1 MQFTSRVT
9 RNALWKAAK
18 KSQFLRDNNLRF
30 VEDLTAPDW
39 ERRKSL
45 WPRVK
50 EARDARKAAYYIGA
64 RAFIEGVEIILMES
78 PAESVKKELPK
89 RERNP
94 PKKIKFYEPDPGSP
108 KDDQKGHFVFL
119 TFEDGY
125 TAKIFN
131 VTDILNKDDQPIA
144 CLRNLKPGEVVL
156 ARWSDNKFYSA
167 KVNYVG
173 TEAKK
178 VDAKKG
184 TKKDIKKRDTAAQ
197 RFYNRSS
204 LPPAVQSTSAQQCL
218 NSVEHGVTQE
228 PATPSTPP
236 PLPHYQPPATPS
248 TPPSLPCY
256 QPPATQSSP
265 CLPRYQPPA
274 TQSSPCLPRYQPPA
288 TQSSPCLPRY
298 QPPATQRSPSL
309 PLYQPLA
316 TQSSPPLLPYYHL
329 SGTPSEYQPFF
340 IQPFQNYPL
349 APSSNHPQ
357 YPQHHTAQPVSF
369 NQLQQMPV
377 LTNSAEQ
384 WKPTTPSKLAAKESF
399 LKMLYS
405 PILVLSMR
413 LLQYQ
418 NMENQ
423 V

>member
-1 MQFTSRVT
+1 M
-9 RNALWKAAK
+9 
-18 KSQFLRDNNLRF
+18 
-30 VEDLTAPDW
+30 P
-39 ERRKSL
+39 RRAQ
-45 WPRVK
+45 RRTV
-50 EARDARKAAYYIGA
+50 
-64 RAFIEGVEIILMES
+64 
-78 PAESVKKELPK
+78 
-89 RERNP
+89 
-94 PKKIKFYEPDPGSP
+94 
-108 KDDQKGHFVFL
+108 
-119 TFEDGY
+119 
-125 TAKIFN
+125 
-131 VTDILNKDDQPIA
+131 
-144 CLRNLKPGEVVL
+144 
-156 ARWSDNKFYSA
+156 
-167 KVNYVG
+167 
-173 TEAKK
+173 
-178 VDAKKG
+178 
-184 TKKDIKKRDTAAQ
+184 KKRDTAAQ
-197 RFYNRSS
+197 RFYNRLS

-274 TQSSPCLPRYQPPA
+274 TQ
-288 TQSSPCLPRY
+288 
-298 QPPATQRSPSL
+298 RSPSL

-329 SGTPSEYQPFF
+329 SGTPSEYQSFF
-340 IQPFQNYPL
+340 IQPLQNYPL

-405 PILVLSMR
+405 PIVPETPPACPTEKSTASSSEYENSSFSSSAASSINEIAPVPKYGEPSVRTKPGGAWKPCEACKPELAKLMEENEKLEEVLCSIGGEQ
-413 LLQYQ
+413 LEALKSFLEKVEQIQ
-418 NMENQ
+418 PQ
-423 V
+423 AGKVVFFCPLPV